1 MQREGAKPKSRPV
14 EDEPQQE
21 PMRGS
26 IVGVRRNPSTDQ
38 KRVRRNMNK
47 KASELDAFSVKRGV
61 CKGEG
66 CGVAMAM
73 PDKSKQE
80 LCPNCLD
87 RQKRDVAADQDKSF
101 FDQTKASRKTASVDP
116 NCVDCQKDAHNNGE
130 HEDTPISNCLYCQN
144 KAHLNLEHKDT
155 PHYNCVRCQ
164 MKNADAHY
172 DDNHYFTPDSNCW
185 ECQFDDHLLGQHD
198 GTPEPN
204 CRDCQENAHNSG
216 HADINTTA
224 SRKTASLDPEDCVWC
239 KRPGHDNGEHNKT
252 PDPNCDMCQYK
263 AHHHGEHEDTQDGNC
278 YACQGDAHGNGEHDE
293 EPNSKCDWCH
303 LDTHDNGHSEINTTG
318 SRKIAENEIPP
329 LHHCPL
335 CKTPSISNSNTET
348 INFDGSRTHTCPTCK
363 LQTQWRGPDRT
374 LPWVSSPKRESSRK
388 TAESE
393 NPLGPNRNRWGQW
406 TDSKGNANAADGID
420 RCECGSK
427 NWDNDRCNNCDK
439 KWDITTTWNN
449 RTLSSLL
456 KNAGLAHYP
465 ADVND
470 AFDHL
475 TKVHGEDPGEVLNE
489 IYEHGYH
496 TGINDG
502 YPNGPSDDSP
512 GDALKAH
519 HSGLHSI
526 IDGGYDEHFH
536 HDEENPV
543 LEVDHS
549 LGGYDDGDQYNS
561 EFKPQSSRKTAT
573 TYDVRADKLNPGDKV
588 RDPYGGTSEVAQVR
602 NHESGGSVYVD
613 LKNGGTTVVDRGA
626 QFSLVPADTRQRMIP
641 GPGVPGG
648 NTNANQDEAG
658 VGNELPSST
667 ICPVCGGQGT
677 LHRVGD
683 HYVCS
688 RCGYTET
695 AGGAGNQNYTT
706 SPMTYQRRKTSSLL
720 NVKENQYKQD
730 WRSSSAIAN
739 RARAVSASEENQ

>member
-61 CKGEG
+61 CQGEG

-73 PDKSKQE
+73 PDKSNQD
-80 LCPNCLD
+80 LCPNCLGS
-87 RQKRDVAADQDKSF
+87 KMRDVAADQDKSF
-101 FDQTKASRKTASVDP
+101 FDQTKASRKTAGTMDP
-116 NCVDCQKDAHNNGE
+116 VECTKCGW
-130 HEDTPISNCLYCQN
+130 SG
-144 KAHLNLEHKDT
+144 
-155 PHYNCVRCQ
+155 
-164 MKNADAHY
+164 NA
-172 DDNHYFTPDSNCW
+172 
-185 ECQFDDHLLGQHD
+185 LLGHD
-198 GTPEPN
+198 PDNDSCPMGCGKTVVLKSNKE
-204 CRDCQENAHNSG
+204 
-216 HADINTTA
+216 A
-224 SRKTASLDPEDCVWC
+224 SRKTA
-239 KRPGHDNGEHNKT
+239 
-252 PDPNCDMCQYK
+252 
-263 AHHHGEHEDTQDGNC
+263 
-278 YACQGDAHGNGEHDE
+278 
-293 EPNSKCDWCH
+293 
-303 LDTHDNGHSEINTTG
+303 
-318 SRKIAENEIPP
+318 EN
-329 LHHCPL
+329 
-335 CKTPSISNSNTET
+335 
-348 INFDGSRTHTCPTCK
+348 
-363 LQTQWRGPDRT
+363 
-374 LPWVSSPKRESSRK
+374 
-388 TAESE
+388 E
-393 NPLGPNRNRWGQW
+393 NPLGSNRNRWGQW
-406 TDSKGNANAADGID
+406 VDGKGNAKAAEGVD

-427 NWDNDRCNNCDK
+427 SWKDDTCNSCGTA
-439 KWDITTTWNN
+439 WSPSASWNQ
-449 RTLSSLL
+449 RTLSSLRAVGNRYPTEDSQNL
-456 KNAGLAHYP
+456 PKTYGDTGGNCAWCHGSEGPVTKSYTDADEHEEAPNGTGFVPPKPQQRYMVCDSCFHEFAPENQISGKANGAVDESLNEHPMTLGFVGGAPKYCDNCEESTAHDRGTCEDCGERNPRLNEWNEYDWESKAREGSFKTAGLAHHP

-475 TKVHGEDPGEVLNE
+475 TKVHGQDPGEVLNE

-502 YPNGPSDDSP
+502 YPNPPSDDSP

-526 IDGGYDEHFH
+526 IDGGYNEHFH

-543 LEVDHS
+543 LEVDPS
-549 LGGYDDGDQYNS
+549 LVPELGEDQYNS
-561 EFKPQSSRKTAT
+561 EFGRQSSRKTAT

-667 ICPVCGGQGT
+667 ICPVCGGKGT

-720 NVKENQYKQD
+720 NVKENKYKQD